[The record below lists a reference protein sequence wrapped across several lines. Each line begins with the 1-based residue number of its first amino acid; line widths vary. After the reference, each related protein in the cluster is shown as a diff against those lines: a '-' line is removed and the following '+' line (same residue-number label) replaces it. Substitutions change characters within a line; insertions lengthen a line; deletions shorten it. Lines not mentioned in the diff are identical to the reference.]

1 MNREAR
7 WATVH
12 GVAES
17 RTRLSDFH
25 FHWPL
30 PSRSQVVMAK
40 KNVSKHFQ
48 LSQKGGRRYKLPQV
62 GSHGLIVSAL
72 AKITSDF
79 PSTKSSGYF

>member
-40 KNVSKHFQ
+40 KMSPNISNYPR
-48 LSQKGGRRYKLPQV
+48 KGAGGINCPR
-62 GSHGLIVSAL
+62 L
-72 AKITSDF
+72 AAMVL
-79 PSTKSSGYF
+79 